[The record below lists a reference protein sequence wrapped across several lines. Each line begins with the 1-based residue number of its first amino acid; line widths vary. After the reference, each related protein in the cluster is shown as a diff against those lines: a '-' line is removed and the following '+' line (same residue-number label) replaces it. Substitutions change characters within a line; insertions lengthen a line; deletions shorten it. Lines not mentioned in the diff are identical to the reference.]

1 MYSYTCAHKEYP
13 FGTRLRVTNV
23 SNNRSV
29 VCVVNDR
36 GPFVEGRDI
45 DLSYACAKKI
55 GLIGPGTG
63 KVFLEMEGRDMSY
76 VKKARIETQ
85 DRLGPFAVQLGSFT
99 GSTNAIRLKTGLS
112 LEYGNVYIQ
121 ESDQGGK
128 KFYRVRMGDYADFN
142 TAVSVAGKLG
152 REGYQTI
159 VLKADK
165 GDRL

>member
-13 FGTRLRVTNV
+13 FGTRLKVTYLA
-23 SNNRSV
+23 NNRSV

-36 GPFVEGRDI
+36 GPFVAGRDI

-63 KVFLEMEGRDMSY
+63 RVSLKVEGRDMSY
-76 VKKARIETQ
+76 VRKARVEAG
-85 DRLGPFAVQLGSFT
+85 DRRGPFAVQVGSFT

-121 ESDQGGK
+121 KAARGGK
-128 KFYRVRMGDYADFN
+128 KYYRVRIGDYSNFSKAL
-142 TAVSVAGKLG
+142 SVAGKLG
-152 REGYQTI
+152 DEGYQTC

-165 GDRL
+165 GNRL